1 MTAMC
6 ETKNRD
12 ALRNGHGGDLKTI
25 GLATADAIDALIG
38 IQAQL
43 KEIPTR
49 SEVREMIHDSLR
61 IHVETCDAAR
71 DDGRAPEPNKFKLG
85 LAKFGLEAE
94 GKAGVM
100 LGAVIGI
107 ALALLVRSVA
117 PNIASWLVAY
127 FGR

>member
-1 MTAMC
+1 MAMC

-71 DDGRAPEPNKFKLG
+71 DDGRAPETNKFKLG

-94 GKAGVM
+94 GKSGVM
-100 LGAVIGI
+100 LGALIGL
-107 ALALLVRSVA
+107 ALAWLVWGVA
-117 PNIASWLVAY
+117 PFILDWLKAF
-127 FGR
+127 FGK